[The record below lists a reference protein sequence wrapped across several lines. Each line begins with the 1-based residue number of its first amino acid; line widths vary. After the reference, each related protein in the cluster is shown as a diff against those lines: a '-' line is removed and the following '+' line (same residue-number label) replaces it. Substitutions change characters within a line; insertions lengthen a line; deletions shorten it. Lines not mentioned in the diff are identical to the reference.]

1 MSLES
6 TEAKI
11 YPGKNTT
18 ISMKEIARSV
28 KDAGFS
34 VRFIKMEM
42 DVADLRLQENGI
54 FYSSGQEFRLTGNKN
69 VPKTGMVNFRL
80 IDPLFTTP
88 KDRDK
93 WTALL
98 PKKPEINLLHVVI
111 E

>member
-1 MSLES
+1 
-6 TEAKI
+6 
-11 YPGKNTT
+11 
-18 ISMKEIARSV
+18 MKEIARSV

-34 VRFIKMEM
+34 VRFVKMEM
-42 DVADLRLQENGI
+42 DVADLRLQENNT
-54 FYSSGQEFRLTGNKN
+54 FYSSGQEFRLTGNNKIPEKGT
-69 VPKTGMVNFRL
+69 VIFRL

-98 PKKPEINLLHVVI
+98 PKKPENNVLHVVI